1 MVPIKELSNLVTI
14 YDLIYIYIY
23 IYKVY
28 DWMIEINHETI
39 YKQGQN
45 LSGKFQILCKIPS
58 YGKFLISIF
67 QQLFASIDKIFIQKQ
82 EWGLGYN
89 SMKVRDFPD
98 LS

>member
-14 YDLIYIYIY
+14 YNLIYIYIYIY

-45 LSGKFQILCKIPS
+45 LSGKF
-58 YGKFLISIF
+58 
-67 QQLFASIDKIFIQKQ
+67 
-82 EWGLGYN
+82 
-89 SMKVRDFPD
+89 
-98 LS
+98 